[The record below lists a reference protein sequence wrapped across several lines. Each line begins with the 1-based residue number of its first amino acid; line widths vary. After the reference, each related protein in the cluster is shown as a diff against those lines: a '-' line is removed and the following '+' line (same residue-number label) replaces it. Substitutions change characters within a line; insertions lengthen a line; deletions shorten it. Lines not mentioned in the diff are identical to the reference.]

1 LATNLKQRK
10 VLVILSLLDESDD
23 LTNEALEQEIQG
35 GLSGTCIPWC
45 KKVEKVRIIEE

>member
-10 VLVILSLLDESDD
+10 VFVILSLLGEIDD
-23 LTNEALEQEIQG
+23 LTNEALEQEIQE

-45 KKVEKVRIIEE
+45 KKVEQVRVIEE